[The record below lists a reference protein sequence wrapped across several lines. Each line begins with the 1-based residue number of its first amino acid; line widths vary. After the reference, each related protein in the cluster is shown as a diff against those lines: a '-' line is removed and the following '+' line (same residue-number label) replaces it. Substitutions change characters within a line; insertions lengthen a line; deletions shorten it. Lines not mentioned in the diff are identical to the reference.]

1 MEYLTYIAKQGDRW
15 DTIAW
20 QFYGDPYLY
29 EPILRANPQYI
40 GLPYPPPGAK
50 LRIPVVEAEDEPEV
64 VKAPWQTE

>member
-29 EPILRANPQYI
+29 EPNPPCKPSVYRLALSTTRCKIANSYH
-40 GLPYPPPGAK
+40 
-50 LRIPVVEAEDEPEV
+50 RS
-64 VKAPWQTE
+64 